1 MGFILSIAF
10 SLELSMQNLTDIAI
24 FVKVVELSSFTAA
37 ADALEMSQPVVSK
50 AVTRLEEKL
59 GARLL
64 NRTTRRLS
72 LTEAGAE
79 LYRRSGSALREIEN
93 AELEIARFQTEPRG
107 TLRVSAPMS
116 FSILQLGPAIQT
128 FMDRYPGVT
137 VELHMDDR
145 RVDLVEEG
153 FDVAIRIANLRDS
166 NLVARKIAPTRQ
178 VICASPAYLAKR
190 GTPERPEDLL
200 EHNCILYSLQSA
212 PREWRLVDS
221 EGQEHVVPV
230 NGTLHSNNGL
240 VSRAA
245 AVAGGGI
252 IMLPTFYLG
261 DQLRS
266 GELKP
271 VLCKFKPQEIAV
283 YAVYPE
289 RRNLM
294 PKVRAFIDFVAAT
307 FGPEPPWEKGWTME
321 D

>member
-1 MGFILSIAF
+1 
-10 SLELSMQNLTDIAI
+10 MQNLTDIAI

-116 FSILQLGPAIQT
+116 FSILQLGPAIHT

-178 VICASPAYLAKR
+178 VICASPAYLAKH

-200 EHNCILYSLQSA
+200 EHNCILYSLQST
-212 PREWRLVDS
+212 PREWRLVDG

-230 NGTLHSNNGL
+230 NGTLHSSNGL

-245 AVAGGGI
+245 AVAGAGI

-271 VLCKFKPQEIAV
+271 ILCKFRPQEIAV

-307 FGPEPPWEKGWTME
+307 FGPEPPWEKGWTMG